1 MKFYIKQKVF
11 SFKGQIDIMDENEV
25 PVFRA
30 KGSVFSPRP
39 KLTLRNTQEEE
50 LYVVKRKLISIL
62 PKYRVYKGKELIA
75 KVNKKF
81 RLFARKVK
89 IKSKQKDLKIV
100 GDIIGHNFNI
110 LENSEIKAIIQKK
123 FFKIGD
129 AFEIDVVDG
138 EDYAFYCALVVAINY
153 CLHKGK

>member
-75 KVNKKF
+75 KVNKK
-81 RLFARKVK
+81 
-89 IKSKQKDLKIV
+89 I
-100 GDIIGHNFNI
+100 
-110 LENSEIKAIIQKK
+110 
-123 FFKIGD
+123 
-129 AFEIDVVDG
+129 
-138 EDYAFYCALVVAINY
+138 
-153 CLHKGK
+153 